1 MIAQEFPSDS
11 TALATMLIG
20 ALGVGI
26 SVGSCATTTLKM
38 WLHDR
43 VQKKAGAIPDEQPA
57 DAAEEPTSGPSS
69 AVDVAVQT
77 DRPPAVSP
85 AVLDSIWVS
94 EFGEKYH
101 RTPECRGLRSAN
113 MRISKT
119 RCKMCG

>member
-1 MIAQEFPSDS
+1 
-11 TALATMLIG
+11 MLIG

-38 WLHDR
+38 WLQGR
-43 VQKKAGAIPDEQPA
+43 VQKKAGAAIFQEEPA
-57 DAAEEPTSGPSS
+57 DIADEPTSGASS

-77 DRPPAVSP
+77 DSPQAVSH

-94 EFGEKYH
+94 EWGEKFH

>member
-38 WLHDR
+38 WLQDR
-43 VQKKAGAIPDEQPA
+43 VQKKAGATIAEEEPA
-57 DAAEEPTSGPSS
+57 DIADVPISGEPS

-77 DRPPAVSP
+77 DRPPAVSH

-94 EFGEKYH
+94 EFGEKYQ
-101 RTPECRGLRSAN
+101 RTPR
-113 MRISKT
+113 M
-119 RCKMCG
+119 